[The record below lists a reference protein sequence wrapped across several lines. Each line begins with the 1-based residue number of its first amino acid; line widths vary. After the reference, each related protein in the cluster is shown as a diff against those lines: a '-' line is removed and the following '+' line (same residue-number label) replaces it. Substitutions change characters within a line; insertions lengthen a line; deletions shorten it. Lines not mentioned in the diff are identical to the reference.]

1 MGIDTRIVPL
11 SRPSRQLGDA
21 LKLRPADRGLDPR
34 LIALIRLLARQA
46 ADEYYDRV
54 VAPKEAQ
61 PPQR

>member
-1 MGIDTRIVPL
+1 MGMDAKIVPL
-11 SRPSRQLGDA
+11 RRSISPPDDGLSFGPSGD
-21 LKLRPADRGLDPR
+21 GLDPR
-34 LIALIRLLARQA
+34 QLALLRLLARQA